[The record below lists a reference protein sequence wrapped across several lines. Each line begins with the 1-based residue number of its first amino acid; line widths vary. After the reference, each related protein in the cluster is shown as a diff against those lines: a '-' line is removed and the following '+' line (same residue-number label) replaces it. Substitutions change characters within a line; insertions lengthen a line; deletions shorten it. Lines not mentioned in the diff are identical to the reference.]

1 MRLNFLCP
9 KHKEQLTTFP
19 LQARDFWKRCLT
31 QLSSEALIATPTQV
45 SMAGSSLQAAGLYFG
60 EADTLTDDDVQ
71 DYAESALVL
80 IRLLVK
86 LDQRRLAT
94 VVLVGATAIV
104 EEAAEKGV
112 SQDAVIF
119 ARRCLTI
126 EGGECVND
134 HPRSSQPRPV
144 STPVT
149 PLRPAVTM
157 H

>member
-9 KHKEQLTTFP
+9 RHKEQLTTFP
-19 LQARDFWKRCLT
+19 HQARDFWRRCLG
-31 QLSSEALIATPTQV
+31 QLSSEALVATPTQV
-45 SMAGSSLQAAGLYFG
+45 SMAGSSLQAAGLYFD
-60 EADTLTDDDVQ
+60 EADDLTDEDAQ

-94 VVLVGATAIV
+94 VVLVGSTAKL
-104 EEAAEKGV
+104 EQTMEKGV
-112 SQDAVIF
+112 SRDAVTF

-134 HPRSSQPRPV
+134 DPRSSRPRPAAT
-144 STPVT
+144 SVT
-149 PLRPAVTM
+149 LLRPAVTM